1 MKRITS
7 PFDTHKPI
15 CYNGL
20 VTLPNLKESKIIAS
34 PIAEKTVLKL
44 TIEKDGKSEIKV
56 FNRQEY
62 VGTKKEKQESIGRQ
76 NASIKSNAG
85 HETETTAIKYRSQDI
100 AHIGT
105 INHTTGY
112 TATSLAR
119 YYFDQIAPL
128 LTLTAL
134 KNIYSNS
141 PNKKILSLM
150 DENIK
155 YLNSAERSQEIF
167 EFWLDENHDV
177 EYVKPIQEKVKNGKL
192 SATDGARLSQNTLQ
206 YRKHHSYMMVKNGGR
221 AYRIPIIPYDSLELT
236 AKGKDF
242 VSRDYTNIAHLEYT
256 DILNTCYV
264 ALYELLDMGYIT
276 NKNDVRNYR
285 VYCYSAINSL
295 IRQSKNIVASLD
307 DTTIFE
313 SGSEER
319 NDYSENILSI
329 KSADEQLSSVDAKL
343 VIESVEKCLYDT
355 LPKKCNKEN
364 AILAF
369 RYCMLCNFT
378 QEEVAEKIG
387 VSQRMVSKYIAN
399 INNVL
404 QSAYTKEQLHKL
416 IIG

>member
-1 MKRITS
+1 MKRFTS

-20 VTLPNLKESKIIAS
+20 LSMPKLEERKIVNN
-34 PIAEKTVLKL
+34 PTAEKTVIKLSISSNGLKSYNVYN
-44 TIEKDGKSEIKV
+44 K
-56 FNRQEY
+56 QEY
-62 VGTKKEKQESIGRQ
+62 IGTKTETQESIGKQ
-76 NASIKSNAG
+76 NASIKSNSG
-85 HETETTAIKYRSQDI
+85 RKTETLANKYSSQLL
-100 AHIGT
+100 AVVAT
-105 INHTTGY
+105 TNHKAGY
-112 TATSLAR
+112 SATSLAR
-119 YYFDQIAPL
+119 YYFDQCAPL
-128 LTLTAL
+128 FTLTAL
-134 KNIYSNS
+134 KSIYSNS
-141 PNKKILSLM
+141 PNKRILKLM

-155 YLNSAERSQEIF
+155 YLNSAEHSQEIF
-167 EFWLDENHDV
+167 DFWLDENHDI

-192 SATDGARLSQNTLQ
+192 SATDGARLAQNTLQ

-221 AYRIPIIPYDSLELT
+221 TYRIPIIPYDSLELT

-242 VSRDYTNIAHLEYT
+242 VSRDYTNLACLEYT

-264 ALYELLDMGYIT
+264 ALYELLQMGYIT
-276 NKNDVRNYR
+276 CKFDVWAYRQYVYQTINRYIKQNKNV
-285 VYCYSAINSL
+285 
-295 IRQSKNIVASLD
+295 VASLD

-319 NDYSENILSI
+319 NDYNENILSI
-329 KSADEQLSSVDAKL
+329 KSADEQLASVDAKI

-378 QEEVAEKIG
+378 QDEVAEKIG
-387 VSQRMVSKYIAN
+387 VSQRMIGKYIAN